1 MKKLLTLSLFLL
13 FINASLLSQTQFQN
27 FINYANSISD
37 SLQKNAVIDSF
48 INHHKSIR
56 IPIAED
62 NYAIFLYKGNT
73 KTVSVAGD
81 FNGWQTNFL
90 MTRVS
95 KSNFFYATKIFEPN
109 ARLDY
114 KIVLNNTNWY
124 LDPLNPNTCTGGYG
138 PNSELAMPDYIQPK
152 EIKYDGTIPHGK
164 IEQKTII
171 STNASATYQL
181 KIYLPPDYNPVGDKV
196 YPTVY
201 FQDGFEYIDLAGA
214 VNVLDNLIAAKKIE
228 KVIAVFVKP
237 NNRNEEYALTKRT
250 QYRLFFVKE
259 LVLFIDSLY
268 KTEQTA
274 KRRLVLGDSYGGNI
288 SALICYYH
296 PEIFGNCGLHSGAF
310 QENNY
315 EAYNLFISSPKKDVK
330 FSMVWGTYEPL
341 YPNMRKFR
349 DSLGLIGY
357 DCNWSELPEGHSWG
371 LWRANIDFML
381 EYFFPFTAT
390 GVDEGLIIQPN
401 KFELYQNYPNPFNPS
416 TVISWQ
422 LAIGSHV
429 SLIIYDIL
437 GKEIVTLVNE
447 EKQAGKHQ
455 INFNTQRTS
464 NSAFWGIQ
472 LSSGIY
478 LCELRAGSAES
489 GFIQTKKMV
498 VLK

>member
-1 MKKLLTLSLFLL
+1 MKKLLAITFVLITFNCSILG
-13 FINASLLSQTQFQN
+13 QTQFQS
-27 FINYANSISD
+27 FLSYANSISD
-37 SLQKNAVIDSF
+37 SLQKNIVLDSF
-48 INHHKSIR
+48 ITYHKAVR

-62 NYAIFLYKGNT
+62 NYAIFLYKGYT
-73 KTVSVAGD
+73 QTVSVAGD

-90 MTRVS
+90 MTRVT
-95 KSNFFYATKIFEPN
+95 KSNFFYATKLFEPN
-109 ARLDY
+109 ARVDY

-138 PNSELAMPDYIQPK
+138 PNSELAMPEYIQPK
-152 EIKYDGTIPHGK
+152 EIKYDGTITHGK

-181 KIYLPPDYNPVGDKV
+181 KIYLPPDYNPSENKI

-237 NNRNEEYALTKRT
+237 NNRNDEYALSKRT

-259 LVLFIDSLY
+259 LVPFIDSFY
-268 KTEQTA
+268 KTEQAA

-296 PEIFGNCGLHSGAF
+296 PEVFGNCGLHSGAF

-315 EAYNLFISSPKKDVK
+315 EAYNLFISSPKKEVK

-341 YPNMRKFR
+341 YPNMRQFR
-349 DSLGLIGY
+349 DSLELIGY
-357 DCNWSELPEGHSWG
+357 EFNWSELPEGHSWG

-381 EYFFPFTAT
+381 EYIFPYTPT
-390 GVDEGLIIQPN
+390 GVNEGLNISPD
-401 KFELYQNYPNPFNPS
+401 KFELHQNYPNPFNPT
-416 TVISWQ
+416 TVISYQ
-422 LAIGSHV
+422 LPVFSKV
-429 SLIIYDIL
+429 SLKVYDIL
-437 GKEIVTLVNE
+437 GNEVALLVDE
-447 EKQAGKHQ
+447 EKPAGEYQ
-455 INFNTQRTS
+455 VNFNTRLTT
-464 NSAFWGIQ
+464 NNKQ
-472 LSSGIY
+472 LSSGVCFY
-478 LCELRAGSAES
+478 QLKTGD
-489 GFIQTKKMV
+489 FIQTRKMV